1 MAKYVR
7 TTEMTD
13 YMLTEISKKRKSE
26 GKQVKTKQDINCEA
40 VSNLYKKEFKGDK

>member
-13 YMLTEISKKRKSE
+13 YMLTEISKKRKAD
-26 GKQVKTKQDINCEA
+26 GRQIKTKQDINSEA
-40 VSNLYKKEFKGDK
+40 VSALYKKECK